1 MANALARHA
10 VPRGTKGWEA
20 AFYIVPSISF
30 RANEMGPIHAD
41 GTIVNK
47 ITETAEG
54 SARARPEPY
63 HDPVSAR
70 PPAPMNLMSSI
81 DTQETPA
88 AALDGDELWYKDA
101 IIYQLHVKAFA
112 DSNNDGIGDFAGLT
126 DKLDYLQDLGV
137 TTLWLLPFYPSPGRD
152 DGYDIADY
160 GSINPDFGNMKE
172 FRRFIVEAK
181 RRGLRVIIELVINHT
196 SDQHHWFKRA
206 KRSDPKSS
214 ARNWY
219 VWSDTDQKYLG
230 TRIIFTDTE
239 KSNWTWDP
247 EAGQFYWHRFFSHQ
261 PDLNFDN
268 PRVVNALV
276 QVMKRWLDTGVDG
289 FRLDAIP
296 YLCERD
302 GTNNENLPETHEVIR
317 RLRAELDKYAKGK
330 VLLAEANQ
338 WPEDV
343 QYYFGNSD
351 ECHMAY
357 HFPLMPRIYMAIAQE
372 DRFPITDILRQ
383 TPDIP
388 ADCQWALFLR
398 NHDELTLEM
407 VTDVERDYLWSTY
420 ANDPRARINVG
431 IRRRLAPLMDND
443 RRKIELMNSLLLSFP
458 GTPIIY
464 YGDEIG
470 MGDNIYL
477 GDRNGVRTPMQ
488 WTPDRNGGFSRA
500 DPARLYAPIIMD
512 SVYGYEAV
520 NVEAQSRS
528 LSSLLSATKKLI
540 GVRKSTLAFGRGSM
554 TFIRPANR
562 SVLAYV
568 RQLGDEVI
576 LCVANLS
583 RSAQA
588 TELDLSAFRDRVPL
602 EMLGRT
608 HFPPIGEL
616 PYMITLAP
624 YGFYWFQLQHRD
636 KSEPAAPSIVPE
648 FETLVVPVGATWVSL
663 ARTRS
668 LFECDV
674 LPGHLARSRWYP
686 LHDASAIHPTLTSAI
701 PFCDIGD
708 NRPWLAFF
716 EATEDEAKTR
726 YVLPMQIEWV
736 RFDRERYNPNALAA
750 VRQGARE
757 GTLLD
762 VAADTIFIG
771 LLLRNLAQTLTIEEN
786 GLKLEFRPTNK
797 FAGKAVRQPERI
809 GLLESAPL
817 TSSVLV
823 DADYVVKLFRK
834 LEGGINPAI
843 EIGRFL
849 TDVAGF
855 ANTPAMLGSAELI
868 EGDTRSAIAIVHVQV
883 GNQGDAWTVSAAYLD
898 RLIEE
903 QHLLAADNENREG
916 EEQTAYM
923 RHLSQIGR
931 RAAELHLALASA
943 SGPDL
948 TAEPVLPDDIAR
960 WTTAIVQSAERVF
973 QGLRQRR
980 NSFGEADRAMI
991 DELLAQQ
998 DKLHVRLNELMPPGL
1013 RSLNMRLHGDFHLGR
1028 VLIVKD
1034 DVFFTGFE
1042 GDARRPLEE
1051 RRRKAPA
1058 ARDVASMIW
1067 SIEAS
1072 SHAARGRAPY
1082 LAPDENGRLG
1092 KALTEW
1098 VERATGA
1105 FMASYREP
1113 MTFSSIWPADS
1124 RAMQPMVDF
1133 FLLEKAFD
1141 VLETELHQRVEA
1153 APAAIARILRILSQ
1167 PAREAA

>member
-1 MANALARHA
+1 
-10 VPRGTKGWEA
+10 
-20 AFYIVPSISF
+20 
-30 RANEMGPIHAD
+30 
-41 GTIVNK
+41 
-47 ITETAEG
+47 
-54 SARARPEPY
+54 
-63 HDPVSAR
+63 
-70 PPAPMNLMSSI
+70 MNVMSSI
-81 DTQETPA
+81 DANELPA
-88 AALDGDELWYKDA
+88 ASMDGDELWYKDA

-126 DKLDYLQDLGV
+126 EKLGYLQDLGV

-160 GSINPDFGNMKE
+160 GDINPDFGTMKD

-181 RRGLRVIIELVINHT
+181 RRGLRVITELVINHT
-196 SDQHHWFKRA
+196 SDQHDWFKRA
-206 KRSDPKSS
+206 RRSDPKSS

-219 VWSDTDQKYLG
+219 VWSDTDQKYPG

-239 KSNWTWDP
+239 KSNWTWDT
-247 EAGQFYWHRFFSHQ
+247 EAGAFYWHRFFSHQ

-268 PRVVNALV
+268 PRVVSALI

-302 GTNNENLPETHEVIR
+302 GTNNENLPETHAIIKK
-317 RLRAELDKYAKGK
+317 LRAELDAYAKGK

-343 QYYFGNSD
+343 QEYFGQSD

-388 ADCQWALFLR
+388 ANCQWALFLR

-488 WTPDRNGGFSRA
+488 WSPDRNGGFSRA
-500 DPARLYAPIIMD
+500 DPARLYAPTIMD
-512 SVYGYEAV
+512 PVYGYESV

-528 LSSLLSATKKLI
+528 LSSLLSATKRLI
-540 GVRKSTLAFGRGSM
+540 SVRKSTLAFGRGSM

-562 SVLAYV
+562 AVLAYI
-568 RQLGDEVI
+568 RQYGDEVI

-588 TELDLSAFRDRVPL
+588 TELDLSAWKDRIPL

-608 HFPPIGEL
+608 RFPAIGEL

-624 YGFYWFQLQHRD
+624 YGFYWFQLRERD
-636 KSEPAAPSIVPE
+636 KSEHVAPSIVPE
-648 FETLVVPVGATWVSL
+648 FETLVVPLGATWVSL

-668 LFECDV
+668 VFERDV
-674 LPGHLARSRWYP
+674 LPGHLARTRWYP
-686 LHDASAIHPTLTSAI
+686 ERSAKEIHPTLTSAI

-716 EATEDEAKTR
+716 DATERDATTR
-726 YVLPMQIEWV
+726 YVLPLQIEWM

-762 VAADTIFIG
+762 VASDRIFIG
-771 LLLRNLAQTLTIEEN
+771 LLLRNLRESLTIEEN
-786 GLKLEFRPTNK
+786 GLRLEFRPTSK
-797 FAGKAVRQPERI
+797 FSGRLVREPERI
-809 GLLESAPL
+809 RTIE
-817 TSSVLV
+817 TDQCSSTAVV
-823 DADYVVKLFRK
+823 DADFVFKLYRK
-834 LEGGINPAI
+834 LESGTNSAI

-849 TDVAGF
+849 TEVADF
-855 ANTPAMLGSAELI
+855 PNAPAMLGSVELI
-868 EGDTRSAIAIVHVQV
+868 DGNNKSAIAVVHAFVE
-883 GNQGDAWTVSAAYLD
+883 NQGDGWAMTSAYLD
-898 RLIEE
+898 RFVEE
-903 QHLLAADNENREG
+903 QRLLAASERPGESEG
-916 EEQTAYM
+916 QTPYLRYM
-923 RHLSQIGR
+923 AQAGR
-931 RAAELHLALASA
+931 RVAEMHLAFAGNSEQA
-943 SGPDL
+943 DFAPEPIQPADVQQCIEKA
-948 TAEPVLPDDIAR
+948 TAL
-960 WTTAIVQSAERVF
+960 
-973 QGLRQRR
+973 
-980 NSFGEADRAMI
+980 ADRILDALDQQRGAI
-991 DELLAQQ
+991 RESDRPLVDQVLAQRAVLC
-998 DKLHVRLNELMPPGL
+998 DRLKTLLPPDIDGQNI
-1013 RSLNMRLHGDFHLGR
+1013 RQHGDLDLSR
-1028 VLIVKD
+1028 LLIVKD
-1034 DVFFTGFE
+1034 DIFIIGFE
-1042 GDARRPLEE
+1042 GDVHRPPEARRH
-1051 RRRKAPA
+1051 KAPA
-1058 ARDVASMIW
+1058 VHDVASLIR
-1067 SIEAS
+1067 SIDYSVAS
-1072 SHAARGRAPY
+1072 ALERALK
-1082 LAPDENGRLG
+1082 LAPDEYG
-1092 KALTEW
+1092 KLSTALTEW
-1098 VERATGA
+1098 HDRAATA
-1105 FMASYREP
+1105 FVAAYREN
-1113 MTFSSIWPADS
+1113 MTNTRLWPANPQIAD
-1124 RAMQPMVDF
+1124 RLLDF
-1133 FLLEKAFD
+1133 FLLEKT
-1141 VLETELHQRVEA
+1141 LTEVEYELSCR
-1153 APAAIARILRILSQ
+1153 PEWLRFPLNGMLRMLV
-1167 PAREAA
+1167 PRPHEAS

>member
-1 MANALARHA
+1 MNVMSSVDANRL
-10 VPRGTKGWEA
+10 V
-20 AFYIVPSISF
+20 V
-30 RANEMGPIHAD
+30 
-41 GTIVNK
+41 
-47 ITETAEG
+47 TET
-54 SARARPEPY
+54 
-63 HDPVSAR
+63 
-70 PPAPMNLMSSI
+70 
-81 DTQETPA
+81 
-88 AALDGDELWYKDA
+88 GDELWYKDA

-126 DKLDYLQDLGV
+126 EKLGYLQDLGV

-160 GSINPDFGNMKE
+160 GDINPDFGTMKD
-172 FRRFIVEAK
+172 FKRFIQEAK
-181 RRGLRVIIELVINHT
+181 KRGLRVITELVINHT

-206 KRSDPKSS
+206 RRSERDTS

-219 VWSDTDQKYLG
+219 VWSDTDQKYPD

-268 PRVVNALV
+268 PRVVSALM

-302 GTNNENLPETHEVIR
+302 GTNNENLPETHDIIR
-317 RLRAELDKYAKGK
+317 RFRRELDAYAKGK

-343 QYYFGNSD
+343 QEYFGRGD

-388 ADCQWALFLR
+388 GNCQWALFLR

-500 DPARLYAPIIMD
+500 DPARLYAPTIMD
-512 SVYGYEAV
+512 PVYGYEAV

-528 LSSLLSATKKLI
+528 LSSLLSATKRLI
-540 GVRKSTLAFGRGSM
+540 AVRKSTLAFGRGTM
-554 TFIRPANR
+554 TFIRPENR

-568 RQLGDEVI
+568 RRYQDEVI

-588 TELDLSAFRDRVPL
+588 TELDLSAFKDRIPL

-608 HFPPIGEL
+608 RFPAIGEL
-616 PYMITLAP
+616 PYMITLSP
-624 YGFYWFQLQHRD
+624 YGFYWFELQERN
-636 KSEPAAPSIVPE
+636 KSEPVTPRVVPE
-648 FETLVVPVGATWVSL
+648 FETLVVPLNSTWMTL
-663 ARTRS
+663 ARTRGV
-668 LFECDV
+668 FERDV
-674 LPGHLARSRWYP
+674 LPGHLARTRWYP
-686 LHDASAIHPTLTSAI
+686 ERSSAAIHPTLTGAL

-708 NRPWLAFF
+708 NRPYLTFF
-716 EATEDEAKTR
+716 ETTQHGVRTR
-726 YVLPMQIEWV
+726 YVLPMQIEWM
-736 RFDRERYNPNALAA
+736 RFDREHYNPKAFAA

-762 VAADTIFIG
+762 VATDQIFIG
-771 LLLRNLAQTLTIEEN
+771 LLLRNLREKLTVEEGEL
-786 GLKLEFRPTNK
+786 GLQLEFRPTGK
-797 FAGKAVRQPERI
+797 FAEKTIREPKHIRVIENDK
-809 GLLESAPL
+809 LSSSA
-817 TSSVLV
+817 LV
-823 DADYVVKLFRK
+823 DDDYFVKIYRK
-834 LEGGINPAI
+834 LDAGTHP
-843 EIGRFL
+843 EIDMGRFL
-849 TDVAGF
+849 TEVAGF
-855 ANTPAMLGSAELI
+855 ANTPALLGSVELI
-868 EGDTRSAIAIVHVQV
+868 EGEQRSAIGIVNAFVM
-883 GNQGDAWTVSAAYLD
+883 NQGDAWAVSAAYLD
-898 RLIEE
+898 RFVEE
-903 QHLLAADNENREG
+903 QRLLSSSDGVKES
-916 EEQTAYM
+916 EEQVSYLRYM
-923 RHLSQIGR
+923 SQAGR
-931 RAAELHLALASA
+931 RLAEMHVALADGKDVPDFAPVAVVPEDFELWIDDVMACA
-943 SGPDL
+943 S
-948 TAEPVLPDDIAR
+948 
-960 WTTAIVQSAERVF
+960 RVF
-973 QGLRQRR
+973 DAFRHPRKPF
-980 NSFGEADRAMI
+980 SEADRPLVNQ
-991 DELLAQQ
+991 LLAEQA
-998 DKLHVRLNELMPPGL
+998 KLPDRLRALLP
-1013 RSLNMRLHGDFHLGR
+1013 RDIDCLNIRHHGNLHLGQL
-1028 VLIVKD
+1028 LIVKD
-1034 DVFFTGFE
+1034 DIFIIDFE
-1042 GDARRPLEE
+1042 GDPERSIAE

-1058 ARDVASMIW
+1058 ARDVAGLIR
-1067 SIEAS
+1067 SIDCSTTATLE
-1072 SHAARGRAPY
+1072 RGLKAT
-1082 LAPDENGRLG
+1082 PDEHEKLAA
-1092 KALTEW
+1092 ALEGWRDHATEALLSAYGET
-1098 VERATGA
+1098 VEGHGL
-1105 FMASYREP
+1105 
-1113 MTFSSIWPADS
+1113 WPSRADS
-1124 RAMQPMVDF
+1124 AEKLLHF
-1133 FLLEKAFD
+1133 FLIEKAFHEIEHGLTRRPD
-1141 VLETELHQRVEA
+1141 WLRVPLTGMLRLLSLQSNEA
-1153 APAAIARILRILSQ
+1153 
-1167 PAREAA
+1167 

>member
-1 MANALARHA
+1 
-10 VPRGTKGWEA
+10 
-20 AFYIVPSISF
+20 
-30 RANEMGPIHAD
+30 
-41 GTIVNK
+41 
-47 ITETAEG
+47 
-54 SARARPEPY
+54 
-63 HDPVSAR
+63 
-70 PPAPMNLMSSI
+70 MNLLSSI
-81 DTQETPA
+81 DETELPA
-88 AALDGDELWYKDA
+88 TAFDGDELWYKDA

-126 DKLDYLQDLGV
+126 EKLGYLQELGV
-137 TTLWLLPFYPSPGRD
+137 TALWLLPFYPSPGRD

-160 GSINPDFGNMKE
+160 GAINPDFGTMKD
-172 FRRFIVEAK
+172 FRRFILEAK
-181 RRGLRVIIELVINHT
+181 KRGLRVITELVINHT
-196 SDQHHWFKRA
+196 SDQHDWFKRA
-206 KRSDPKSS
+206 RRSDPKSS

-219 VWSDTDQKYLG
+219 VWSDTDQKYQG

-268 PRVVNALV
+268 PRVVSAIV
-276 QVMKRWLDTGVDG
+276 QVMKRWLDAGVDG

-302 GTNNENLPETHEVIR
+302 GTNNENLPETHAIIR
-317 RLRAELDKYAKGK
+317 KLRAEIDAYGKGK
-330 VLLAEANQ
+330 LLLAEANQ

-343 QYYFGNSD
+343 QEYFGRGD

-388 ADCQWALFLR
+388 SNCQWALFLR

-500 DPARLYAPIIMD
+500 DPARLYAPTIMD
-512 SVYGYEAV
+512 PVYGYESV

-528 LSSLLSATKKLI
+528 LSSLLSATKRLI
-540 GVRKSTLAFGRGSM
+540 SVRKSTLAFGRGTM
-554 TFIRPANR
+554 TFIRPVNR

-568 RQLGDEVI
+568 RQYRDEVI

-588 TELDLSAFRDRVPL
+588 TELDLSAWKDRIPL

-608 HFPPIGEL
+608 RFPAIGEL

-624 YGFYWFQLQHRD
+624 YGFYWFQLKERD
-636 KSEPAAPSIVPE
+636 KSEHVAPSVVPE
-648 FETLVVPVGATWVSL
+648 FETLVVPLGATWVSL

-668 LFECDV
+668 VFEREV
-674 LPGHLARSRWYP
+674 LPGHLARTRWYP
-686 LHDASAIHPTLTSAI
+686 ERSAKAIHPTVTAAI

-708 NRPWLAFF
+708 NKPWLGLI
-716 EATEDEAKTR
+716 EATQRGETTR
-726 YVLPMQIEWV
+726 YVLPMRIEWV
-736 RFDRERYNPNALAA
+736 RFDRERYNPYAFAA

-762 VAADTIFIG
+762 VATDQIFIA
-771 LLLRNLAQTLTIEEN
+771 LLLRNLRQSLIVEEN
-786 GLKLEFRPTNK
+786 GLRLEFRPTTK
-797 FAGKAVRQPERI
+797 FSDRPIKTPEHIRAVETEQ
-809 GLLESAPL
+809 SNSTA
-817 TSSVLV
+817 LV
-823 DADYVVKLFRK
+823 DNDYVVKVYRK
-834 LEGGINPAI
+834 LASGINPEI

-849 TDVAGF
+849 TEVAGF
-855 ANTPAMLGSAELI
+855 ANTPALLGSVELI
-868 EGDTRSAIAIVHVQV
+868 EDEKKSAIAIVHAFVE
-883 GNQGDAWTVSAAYLD
+883 NQGDAWTVTSAYLD
-898 RLIEE
+898 RFVDE
-903 QHLLAADNENREG
+903 QRLLAASDHPG
-916 EEQTAYM
+916 QSEEQIPYLRYM
-923 RHLSQIGR
+923 SQIGR
-931 RAAELHLALASA
+931 RVAEMHLALAGSDEIA
-943 SGPDL
+943 DFAP
-948 TAEPVLPDDIAR
+948 EPTRHADVQQWIEDVVAR
-960 WTTAIVQSAERVF
+960 AERVF
-973 QGLRQRR
+973 EALQQRR
-980 NSFGEADRAMI
+980 ETMKEADR
-991 DELLAQQ
+991 LLVDQVAAQAASLR
-998 DKLHVRLNELMPPGL
+998 DRLGALLPPDIGGL
-1013 RSLNMRLHGDFHLGR
+1013 NIRHHGDFHLGQI
-1028 VLIVKD
+1028 LIVKD
-1034 DVFFTGFE
+1034 DIFIIDFE
-1042 GDARRPLEE
+1042 GEPRRPLNE

-1058 ARDVASMIW
+1058 ARDVAGLIR
-1067 SIEAS
+1067 SIDYSAT
-1072 SHAARGRAPY
+1072 AALERALRG
-1082 LAPDENGRLG
+1082 APDEQGKLG
-1092 KALTEW
+1092 AALSEW
-1098 VERATGA
+1098 RDRSAAA
-1105 FMASYREP
+1105 FLAAYREV
-1113 MTFSSIWPADS
+1113 MANQRLWPAG
-1124 RAMQPMVDF
+1124 AQAAEQILNF
-1133 FLLEKAFD
+1133 FLLEKAFYEIEYEMAHRPEW
-1141 VLETELHQRVEA
+1141 LRV
-1153 APAAIARILRILSQ
+1153 PLMGMLRILSQ
-1167 PAREAA
+1167 QPNEAS

>member
-1 MANALARHA
+1 
-10 VPRGTKGWEA
+10 
-20 AFYIVPSISF
+20 
-30 RANEMGPIHAD
+30 
-41 GTIVNK
+41 
-47 ITETAEG
+47 
-54 SARARPEPY
+54 
-63 HDPVSAR
+63 
-70 PPAPMNLMSSI
+70 MNLMSSI
-81 DTQETPA
+81 DENELPA
-88 AALDGDELWYKDA
+88 TDVAGDQLWYKDA

-126 DKLDYLQDLGV
+126 EKLGYLQDLGV

-160 GSINPDFGNMKE
+160 GAINPDFGTMKD

-181 RRGLRVIIELVINHT
+181 RRGLRVITELVINHT
-196 SDQHHWFKRA
+196 SDQHDWFKRA
-206 KRSDPKSS
+206 RRSDPNSS

-219 VWSDTDQKYLG
+219 VWSDTDQKYQG

-268 PRVVNALV
+268 PRVVSALV

-302 GTNNENLPETHEVIR
+302 GTNNENLPETHAVIKK
-317 RLRAELDKYAKGK
+317 LRAELDAYAKGK

-343 QYYFGNSD
+343 QEYFGHGD

-388 ADCQWALFLR
+388 HSCQWALFLR

-500 DPARLYAPIIMD
+500 DPARLYAPTIMD
-512 SVYGYEAV
+512 PIYGYEFV

-528 LSSLLSATKKLI
+528 LSSLLSATKRLI
-540 GVRKSTLAFGRGSM
+540 SVRKSTLAFGRGTM
-554 TFIRPANR
+554 TFIRPPNR
-562 SVLAYV
+562 SVLCYV
-568 RQLGDEVI
+568 RQYKDEVI

-588 TELDLSAFRDRVPL
+588 TELDLSAWKDRIPL

-608 HFPPIGEL
+608 RFPAIGDL

-624 YGFYWFQLQHRD
+624 YGFYWFQLRERD
-636 KSEPAAPSIVPE
+636 KSEHVQPSVVPE
-648 FETLVVPVGATWVSL
+648 FETLVVPLGATWVSL
-663 ARTRS
+663 ARTRGV
-668 LFECDV
+668 FERDV
-674 LPGHLARSRWYP
+674 LPGHLARTRWYP
-686 LHDASAIHPTLTSAI
+686 ERSAEAIRPTLTSAI

-716 EATEDEAKTR
+716 EATQRDTTAR

-736 RFDRERYNPNALAA
+736 RFDRERYNPRAFAA

-762 VAADTIFIG
+762 VATDPIFIA
-771 LLLRNLAQTLTIEEN
+771 LLLRNLRQALTVEESD
-786 GLKLEFRPTNK
+786 LRLEFRPTSK
-797 FAGKAVRQPERI
+797 FSDRPIKTPEHIRAVETEQ
-809 GLLESAPL
+809 SNSTA
-817 TSSVLV
+817 LV
-823 DADYVVKLFRK
+823 DSDYVVKIYRK
-834 LEGGINPAI
+834 LESGTNPEI

-849 TDVAGF
+849 TEVAGF
-855 ANTPAMLGSAELI
+855 ANTPALLGSVELV
-868 EGDTRSAIAIVHVQV
+868 EGGSRSAVAIVHAFVE
-883 GNQGDAWTVSAAYLD
+883 NQGEAWTVTSAYLD
-898 RLIEE
+898 RFVDEQRLLASSEHPGEYEE
-903 QHLLAADNENREG
+903 QIPYLR
-916 EEQTAYM
+916 YM
-923 RHLSQIGR
+923 TQIGR
-931 RAAELHLALASA
+931 RVAEMHVALASSDEFA
-943 SGPDL
+943 DFAP
-948 TAEPVLPDDIAR
+948 EPTRPDDVKR
-960 WTTAIVQSAERVF
+960 WIDDMVVRAERIF
-973 QGLRQRR
+973 SALKQRR
-980 NSFGEADRAMI
+980 DAIKESDRLLV
-991 DELLAQQ
+991 DQLLALRATLQ
-998 DKLHVRLNELMPPGL
+998 DRLAALLPPDIDGL
-1013 RSLNMRLHGDFHLGR
+1013 NIRHHGDFHLGQI
-1028 VLIVKD
+1028 LIVKD
-1034 DVFFTGFE
+1034 DIFIIDFE
-1042 GDARRPLEE
+1042 GEPRRALDD

-1058 ARDVASMIW
+1058 ARDVAGLIR
-1067 SIEAS
+1067 SIDYSAT
-1072 SHAARGRAPY
+1072 AALERA
-1082 LAPDENGRLG
+1082 LKVAPDENGKLAAALAEWRDRSAAEFISAYRDSMADQRL
-1092 KALTEW
+1092 
-1098 VERATGA
+1098 
-1105 FMASYREP
+1105 
-1113 MTFSSIWPADS
+1113 WPADPH
-1124 RAMQPMVDF
+1124 AAEQVLNF
-1133 FLLEKAFD
+1133 FLLEKA
-1141 VLETELHQRVEA
+1141 LYEIEYELAHRPEWLRV
-1153 APAAIARILRILSQ
+1153 PLTGMIRILSRQ
-1167 PAREAA
+1167 QTEEAL